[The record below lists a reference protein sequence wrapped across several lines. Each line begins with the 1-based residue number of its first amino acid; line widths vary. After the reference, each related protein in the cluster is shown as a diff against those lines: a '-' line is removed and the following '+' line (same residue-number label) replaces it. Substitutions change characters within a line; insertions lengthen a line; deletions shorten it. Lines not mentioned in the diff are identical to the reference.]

1 MAQSASRLCAFLL
14 GLCLVPFL
22 AACVHSAPLAAPS
35 ADQRLERL
43 AAGDGDPAHALAG
56 VALVV
61 MQGDTVIYAGAAGRA
76 HIETGA
82 DRPMTPE
89 TKVRV
94 ASISKMALALVTQEQ
109 ADAGTINLDH
119 DVSDYLG
126 WPLRN
131 PAAPNAVITM
141 RHLLAHTSTLRDPEE
156 YWAPLGDDIRSLI
169 LVEDAPFSATHPVP
183 GDWYEYTNLNF
194 GVAATALEAAT
205 GTRFDQLASRYF
217 AAHDLDIGYNWS
229 GVSRAARAEGGT
241 LYRRED
247 GTWIAQTDDTPALN
261 ASAPVFINTNNLDLA
276 AYTPGTNG
284 TLFSP
289 QGGVRASAGDLAR
302 LVRELKQPHNRSLW
316 SDPWRY
322 DAAQPNGVTS
332 EGGPKAYDFTTAYGL
347 AVHLLEG
354 DHPGAAWPGETL
366 IGHAGEAYGLL
377 SGAWVSTARDLSFAY
392 VITGISDASEP
403 PRGQRT
409 KAFSVYEEALIDLAR
424 DIAPAR

>member
-1 MAQSASRLCAFLL
+1 
-14 GLCLVPFL
+14 
-22 AACVHSAPLAAPS
+22 
-35 ADQRLERL
+35 
-43 AAGDGDPAHALAG
+43 
-56 VALVV
+56 
-61 MQGDTVIYAGAAGRA
+61 
-76 HIETGA
+76 
-82 DRPMTPE
+82 
-89 TKVRV
+89 
-94 ASISKMALALVTQEQ
+94 
-109 ADAGTINLDH
+109 
-119 DVSDYLG
+119 
-126 WPLRN
+126 
-131 PAAPNAVITM
+131 
-141 RHLLAHTSTLRDPEE
+141 
-156 YWAPLGDDIRSLI
+156 
-169 LVEDAPFSATHPVP
+169 
-183 GDWYEYTNLNF
+183 
-194 GVAATALEAAT
+194 
-205 GTRFDQLASRYF
+205 RFDQLASRYF

-229 GVSRAARAEGGT
+229 GVSLAARAEGGT

-289 QGGVRASAGDLAR
+289 QGGVRASAHDLAR

-377 SGAWVSTARDLSFAY
+377 SGAWVSTDRDLSFAY

-424 DIAPAR
+424 DIAAAR